1 VAESRTLIWSLVTE
15 DKMTR
20 SQAIRPDHLERYRLF
35 LHVQAQRRLGPRL
48 QGKLDASDL
57 VQETL
62 LHAHQKLGQFRGR
75 TEAELAAWLHT
86 ILENTLAM
94 AARRFQAGARDI
106 ARERPLQLGLG
117 EMPTLRLARLPAASP
132 SPDEH
137 ALRQEQLLRLAEAL
151 RKLPLNQFRAIQLRH
166 LEGLSLDG
174 VAQEMGKS
182 KQAVV
187 GLLFRGL
194 RRLRGLLAEREGV

>member
-1 VAESRTLIWSLVTE
+1 
-15 DKMTR
+15 M
-20 SQAIRPDHLERYRLF
+20 IRKGRIRADDLERYRMF

-48 QGKLDASDL
+48 QRKLDAADV

-62 LHAHQKLGQFRGR
+62 LQAYEKLCQFRGR
-75 TEAELAAWLHT
+75 TEAELAAWLRT

-106 ARERPLQLGLG
+106 ARERPLRAGFG
-117 EMPTLRLARLPAASP
+117 ETTPRRQIRLAATPP

-137 ALRQEQLLRLAEAL
+137 ALRQEQLLCLAEAL
-151 RKLPLNQFRAIQLRH
+151 RKLPRDQGRAIQLHH
-166 LEGLSLDG
+166 LEGQSLAA
-174 VAQEMGKS
+174 VACEMRKS

-194 RRLRGLLAEREGV
+194 RRLRRLIAEREEV